1 MRTKLILL
9 LAFTLIAHNS
19 NAAQRVRRIEV
30 QSDQIVTVR
39 TSIGIATI
47 IQVPDRPNS
56 VVVGDQDS
64 FKVEYLD
71 QAITI
76 KPVSSGAK
84 SNLYIYTDWKR
95 FNVELVSGAEAVAD
109 YVVYLENPKAK
120 PVNSNTG
127 TGISW
132 TNFKNTL
139 RNESLLLEIKRV
151 GRTKDGILLVEFS
164 VTSKKKGVFKPE
176 WLWLT
181 QAGATCPIHNLFMS
195 ALEVSPQKGILGV
208 LQIRSVDLNTAD
220 SMRLELRREKTSYLT
235 LTKVDSWKR

>member
-9 LAFTLIAHNS
+9 FAFSLIAHNS

-109 YVVYLENPKAK
+109 YVVYLENPKTK
-120 PVNSNTG
+120 PITSNTG

-139 RNESLLLEIKRV
+139 RNESLLLEVKRV
-151 GRTKDGILLVEFS
+151 GRTKDGILLVKFS
-164 VTSKKKGVFKPE
+164 VTSKKKEVFKPE

-208 LQIRSVDLNTAD
+208 LQIRSVDLKTAD
-220 SMRLELRREKTSYLT
+220 SMRLELRRGKTSYLT